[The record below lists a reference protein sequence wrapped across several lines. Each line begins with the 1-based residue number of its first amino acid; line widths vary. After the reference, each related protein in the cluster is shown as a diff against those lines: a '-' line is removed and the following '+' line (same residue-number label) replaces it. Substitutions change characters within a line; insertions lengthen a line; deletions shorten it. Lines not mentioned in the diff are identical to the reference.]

1 MINVVQFRI
10 HQRWSTE
17 LIKLVLPRLVLM
29 QAKCNITVVFT
40 VLTFNTS
47 MLTLNNNSN
56 GFSHERICV

>member
-40 VLTFNTS
+40 VLTSITS
-47 MLTLNNNSN
+47 NNSN